1 MLTCINVVN
10 KYTRKLLLLFVVRG
24 IDMDIKNDESQAF
37 DADVIHL
44 YLKEISHKPL
54 LTKEEE
60 VLYSRKCLTG
70 DKGAKQ
76 VMIESNLRLVVS
88 IAKKYRGSGML
99 LSDLIDEGNIGLI
112 TAVDKFDPERGFRF
126 STYATWWIKQT
137 IERAIHN
144 QARTIRL
151 PVHVSKEINTILR
164 THKQLMRNTS
174 HEPSQEEVAEKLERS
189 VEDISGVLAFDA
201 PVVSIDQAISDD
213 SNSQSMSAF
222 ISDNGSMNPDTAAN
236 EQDINKLAI
245 SMLESLN
252 MRDREILCRRFG
264 LLGYEAQTLQ
274 QVADEVGLTR
284 ERIRQLQVISLS
296 KLKNSLQRN
305 NYNLELLFAESA

>member
-1 MLTCINVVN
+1 
-10 KYTRKLLLLFVVRG
+10 
-24 IDMDIKNDESQAF
+24 MDIKSQEIHGF

-44 YLKEISHKPL
+44 YLQEIAQKPL
-54 LTKEEE
+54 LTKNEEI
-60 VLYSRKCLTG
+60 LYSRKSLLG
-70 DKGAKQ
+70 DEDAKAT
-76 VMIESNLRLVVS
+76 MIESNLRLVVS

-112 TAVDKFDPERGFRF
+112 TAVDKYDPERGFRF

-164 THKQLMRNTS
+164 THKQLMKSTNQEPT
-174 HEPSQEEVAEKLERS
+174 HEDIAEKLERS
-189 VEDISGVLAFDA
+189 VDDISGVLAYDA

-213 SNSQSMSAF
+213 SNSQSISAF
-222 ISDNGSMNPDTAAN
+222 IADDASNQPDTELN
-236 EQDINKLAI
+236 QQDISKLAI
-245 SMLESLN
+245 SVLNSLN
-252 MRDREILCRRFG
+252 ERDREIICRRFG
-264 LLGYEAQTLQ
+264 LLGHETQTLQ

-284 ERIRQLQVISLS
+284 ERIRQLQVSSLN
-296 KLKNSLQRN
+296 KLKNALKRN
-305 NYNLELLFAESA
+305 NYDFELLFSESA

>member
-1 MLTCINVVN
+1 
-10 KYTRKLLLLFVVRG
+10 
-24 IDMDIKNDESQAF
+24 MDIKNDESQAF

-70 DKGAKQ
+70 DKSAKQ

-201 PVVSIDQAISDD
+201 PVVSIDQAITDD

-245 SMLESLN
+245 AMLESLN

-284 ERIRQLQVISLS
+284 ERIRQLQVSSLS
-296 KLKNSLQRN
+296 KLKNALQRD

>member
-1 MLTCINVVN
+1 
-10 KYTRKLLLLFVVRG
+10 
-24 IDMDIKNDESQAF
+24 MDIKNDDVQAF

-60 VLYSRKCLTG
+60 ILYSRKCLTG
-70 DKGAKQ
+70 DAGSKK

-164 THKQLMRNTS
+164 THKQLMRNTN
-174 HEPSQEEVAEKLERS
+174 HEPTQEEVAEKLERT
-189 VEDISGVLAFDA
+189 VEDISGVLAYDA

-222 ISDNGSMNPDTAAN
+222 ISDNGSMNPDTAVN
-236 EQDINKLAI
+236 EQDINKLALA
-245 SMLESLN
+245 MLETLN

-284 ERIRQLQVISLS
+284 ERIRQLQVSSLN
-296 KLKNSLQRN
+296 KLKNALQRD